1 MQLDATQGD
10 ARRYPLAA
18 ALAHTV
24 APVWLLRV
32 SLLRAPDRGG
42 PGNVCTGDTTGYVG
56 YKTFDQMAG
65 ELKA

>member
-1 MQLDATQGD
+1 MS
-10 ARRYPLAA
+10 A

-42 PGNVCTGDTTGYVG
+42 PGNVCTGDTKGYVG